1 MATEKISANNKRIA
15 KNTILLYIRM
25 FVTMCVSFYTSRV
38 ILQVLGV
45 DDFGLYN
52 IVGGIVVLFSI
63 LNGALS
69 SSTQRFL
76 NYEIGKNH
84 NDNVTI
90 IFKNSLSLHLVLL
103 VIILILSES
112 FGLWYLNHIMN
123 IPIDRQSAANYVYQ
137 FSIVTFCLNVIRVP
151 FNASI
156 IAYEKMNF
164 YAYVSIFETVL
175 KLLIVYLLLIGNFDK
190 LILYGFLLMLVT
202 FLVNS
207 IYVIYCCR
215 SFRTI
220 KLGLSWNKN
229 TLSNMMSFS
238 SWSLFGSVAVV
249 SSQQGINLIL
259 NYFFGV
265 AINAATGVASQ
276 VTNAMYAFISNFQ
289 IAFNP
294 QIIKLYAQGNK
305 EELTKLI
312 FRASKFSF
320 LLFWLIGLPMLVTAP
335 TILEIWLDV
344 VPEHAV
350 SFTRV
355 IIIYLLIDALNGPL
369 WTAVN
374 ATGKIK
380 YYQILMSCILLLN
393 LPVAYIMLWYG
404 YIPETVWF
412 SRIVFNIFAMVVR
425 LIYLNKIMDFPV
437 TVYISKI
444 IFPLG
449 IIVICSLLI
458 SFFLIKY
465 NNLTILTIIIDVFAV
480 MILSFF
486 IILTSSEKIKILMF
500 FKKKIK
506 SIQ

>member
-1 MATEKISANNKRIA
+1 
-15 KNTILLYIRM
+15 
-25 FVTMCVSFYTSRV
+25 
-38 ILQVLGV
+38 
-45 DDFGLYN
+45 
-52 IVGGIVVLFSI
+52 
-63 LNGALS
+63 
-69 SSTQRFL
+69 
-76 NYEIGKNH
+76 
-84 NDNVTI
+84 
-90 IFKNSLSLHLVLL
+90 
-103 VIILILSES
+103 
-112 FGLWYLNHIMN
+112 
-123 IPIDRQSAANYVYQ
+123 
-137 FSIVTFCLNVIRVP
+137 
-151 FNASI
+151 
-156 IAYEKMNF
+156 
-164 YAYVSIFETVL
+164 
-175 KLLIVYLLLIGNFDK
+175 
-190 LILYGFLLMLVT
+190 
-202 FLVNS
+202 
-207 IYVIYCCR
+207 
-215 SFRTI
+215 
-220 KLGLSWNKN
+220 
-229 TLSNMMSFS
+229 MMSFS
-238 SWSLFGSVAVV
+238 GWSLFGSVAVV

-265 AINAATGVASQ
+265 AINAAAGVASQ

-380 YYQILMSCILLLN
+380 YYQILISCILLLN

-437 TVYISKI
+437 TVYISK
-444 IFPLG
+444 
-449 IIVICSLLI
+449 
-458 SFFLIKY
+458 
-465 NNLTILTIIIDVFAV
+465 
-480 MILSFF
+480 
-486 IILTSSEKIKILMF
+486 
-500 FKKKIK
+500 
-506 SIQ
+506 